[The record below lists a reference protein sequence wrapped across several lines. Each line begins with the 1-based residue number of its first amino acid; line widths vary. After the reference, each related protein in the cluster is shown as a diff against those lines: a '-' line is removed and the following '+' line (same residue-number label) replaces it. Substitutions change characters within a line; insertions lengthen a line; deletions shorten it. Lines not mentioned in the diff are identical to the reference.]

1 MRDMKHILYLSIL
14 FVLTNM
20 LWSCGDGVSMSESRQ
35 RLLQG
40 YNSAE
45 YTIRNEGNYP
55 KALGLYLAFIRG
67 AENDSTMEDLLMM
80 AYVSVAV
87 IYGSFDDVEN
97 AIVYNRRA
105 YSLAKKL
112 GDTRISELA
121 LTNLAQSYMM
131 KRGYDSASRMA
142 DSLLTLNQSESRTL
156 MFHYSIIKG
165 EVYNQR

>member
-1 MRDMKHILYLSIL
+1 
-14 FVLTNM
+14 
-20 LWSCGDGVSMSESRQ
+20 
-35 RLLQG
+35 
-40 YNSAE
+40 
-45 YTIRNEGNYP
+45 
-55 KALGLYLAFIRG
+55 
-67 AENDSTMEDLLMM
+67 MM